1 MKRFSVFSTKVLISA
16 HAFSATIQLPVL
28 LMCTASSLLWREG
41 NITVN
46 FLANCK
52 AETRVVDFSFF
63 LVARCIHCSD
73 VRRCDLN
80 YAANAQWR
88 SFLMKFSLSTNYV
101 HPSSHHSSI
110 STSVCVFVSCR
121 SRHDSN
127 VRS

>member
-52 AETRVVDFSFF
+52 AGTRVVDFSYFF

-73 VRRCDLN
+73 VRRRDLN
-80 YAANAQWR
+80 YAANAQ
-88 SFLMKFSLSTNYV
+88 
-101 HPSSHHSSI
+101 
-110 STSVCVFVSCR
+110 
-121 SRHDSN
+121 
-127 VRS
+127 